1 MPNQPHQRILGV
13 FTLAMINVAAIISLR
28 NLSFMVEYG
37 FSSVFYY
44 CIAAVIFFIPTALV
58 CAELATGWP
67 EAGGLYAWVSKAFGK
82 RIGFFAVWSAWMLS
96 ISWFPTVL
104 TFTSGTMA
112 YIFYPELINNKY
124 YMVCSMLIVFWLA
137 TGINFFGMKISSRVS
152 TVGAILGTL
161 IPGVLI
167 IGMGL
172 YWFTIGKP
180 IKIEMN
186 MSTLIPEFKL
196 DNMVFFAGVLLGLAG
211 MEMSAFHAKEAK
223 NPQHAYPRA
232 ILVSLIII
240 LSISILGSLSIALVV
255 DRADISLFAGLMQ
268 AFKLFFTAFHLDA
281 FVPVIAFLAVVG
293 SLAGINTW
301 ILGPAKGI
309 LTCAQDGFLPPA
321 LQKINKH
328 GAPIGTLIFQASVG
342 SLLTLIFFFMPNMN
356 SAFWIVT
363 ALTVQFAMLMYC
375 LIFAAGIKLRYSH
388 PDVIRQYKIPGGKL
402 GMWIVAG
409 SGIMAALFAMFIC
422 FIPPAQLHLENTM
435 LYKSYLV
442 LGFIG
447 LSLPPVVFI
456 CLRRASWVGLRAA
469 N

>member
-1 MPNQPHQRILGV
+1 MSNQPHQRILGV

-44 CIAAVIFFIPTALV
+44 CFAAIIFFIPTALV
-58 CAELATGWP
+58 CAELATAWP

-82 RIGFFAVWSAWMLS
+82 KVGFFAIWSAWMLS

-124 YMVCSMLIVFWLA
+124 YMVFSMLIIFWLA
-137 TGINFFGMKISSRVS
+137 TGINFLGMKISSRVS
-152 TVGAILGTL
+152 AIGAILGTL
-161 IPGVLI
+161 LPGTLI
-167 IGMGL
+167 IGMGI
-172 YWFTIGKP
+172 YWFVLGKP
-180 IKIEMN
+180 INIEMS
-186 MSTLIPEFKL
+186 MDTLIPEFKL

-211 MEMSAFHAKEAK
+211 MEMSAFHAREAK
-223 NPQHAYPRA
+223 NPQRAYPRA
-232 ILVSLIII
+232 ILISLSII

-255 DRADISLFAGLMQ
+255 KQADISLFAGVMQ
-268 AFKLFFTAFHLDA
+268 AFKVFFTAFHMDVL
-281 FVPVIAFLAVVG
+281 VPIIAFLAVVG

-309 LTCAQDGFLPPA
+309 LTCAQDGFLPPS
-321 LQKINKH
+321 LQKTNKH
-328 GAPIGTLIFQASVG
+328 AAPVGTLIFQALVG
-342 SLLTLIFFFMPNMN
+342 SLLMVIFFFMPNMN

-363 ALTVQFAMLMYC
+363 ALTVEFAMLMYC

-388 PDVIRQYKIPGGKL
+388 PNVIRQYKIPGGNL
-402 GMWIVAG
+402 GMWLVAG
-409 SGIMAALFAMFIC
+409 SGMIAALFAMFIC
-422 FIPPAQLHLENTM
+422 FIPPAQLHLENTI

-442 LGFIG
+442 LGLLG
-447 LSLPPVVFI
+447 LSLPPIVFI
-456 CLRRASWVGLRAA
+456 MVKKMSWIRLSAA
-469 N
+469 Y